1 MLFASHVSRL
11 FQWSHCNH
19 RKVIWFSG
27 LLFPLKNKE
36 NRLSV
41 LKTMPNRAPDLCGS
55 VSRTA
60 KEDQRAL
67 AHGWASGISEF
78 VSTRLCS

>member
-1 MLFASHVSRL
+1 MLLAGECILTDKTQFGCELQNVLA
-11 FQWSHCNH
+11 
-19 RKVIWFSG
+19 
-27 LLFPLKNKE
+27 E

-67 AHGWASGISEF
+67 AHG
-78 VSTRLCS
+78 